1 MPHALHARII
11 ISGRVGEIDTVA
23 SLQFA
28 SFHRFAFFH
37 LYSRCGA
44 EQFFRTFIKRVLR
57 KRRTIEGVCREIF
70 IEISFA
76 VVQAHRAE
84 DVRRADQRV
93 PRFQY
98 GFYSGVFAFFQAE
111 FLCVCGGYVQL
122 FSAIINAIPAVE
134 FGKYGV
140 RFVFLRRSRRFVSAA
155 RARAK
160 IYAVA
165 RTDDIQPFRFFLRFV
180 VFRFVFCSAVV
191 CIVACRWFV
200 GRIVGLVGAGRS
212 IGRGICIRSRRV
224 VCIVAARRD
233 FGRFFPDI
241 VFRCGRGNQRA
252 TDTIARRKR
261 LSGKNRHN
269 GGKNQSRRVFR
280 FFHSC
285 CLPKSF

>member
-1 MPHALHARII
+1 MR
-11 ISGRVGEIDTVA
+11 RVFTV
-23 SLQFA
+23 
-28 SFHRFAFFH
+28 
-37 LYSRCGA
+37 
-44 EQFFRTFIKRVLR
+44 
-57 KRRTIEGVCREIF
+57 
-70 IEISFA
+70 
-76 VVQAHRAE
+76 
-84 DVRRADQRV
+84 
-93 PRFQY
+93 
-98 GFYSGVFAFFQAE
+98 
-111 FLCVCGGYVQL
+111 

-200 GRIVGLVGAGRS
+200 GRIVGFVGAGRS

-224 VCIVAARRD
+224 VFIVAARRD
-233 FGRFFPDI
+233 VGRLFPDI
-241 VFRCGRGNQRA
+241 VFRCGRGKQRA

-261 LSGKNRHN
+261 VSGKNRHN